1 MNHYILVKF
10 NDSIEKESII
20 NSIKELFQKAIAIK
34 EVEKIDIYQSNID
47 LPNRYDLMIRM
58 VLTKNA
64 LNEFDNGEIH
74 KEWKERFGK
83 YIMNKTIFDCE

>member
-1 MNHYILVKF
+1 MNHYIIVKF

-34 EVEKIDIYQSNID
+34 EEEKIDIYQSNID